1 MLPSSPYMIKIRSES
16 RVDDTSLWRNGCSRR
31 RGGGRMEETDR
42 RWERCRDGKKEVEC
56 GGEGRRGKP
65 RREERDLVRREKADT
80 ADVAGE
86 RNAAGISGRKLRGR
100 VRRRGS
106 GTKRGSAHGGGRGVK
121 GGFGGLGRGDR
132 GREVLPAFKT
142 SRRGHGSSL
151 ASRNCGT
158 LRRRR
163 KR

>member
-1 MLPSSPYMIKIRSES
+1 M
-16 RVDDTSLWRNGCSRR
+16 
-31 RGGGRMEETDR
+31 
-42 RWERCRDGKKEVEC
+42 
-56 GGEGRRGKP
+56 
-65 RREERDLVRREKADT
+65 RREKERDLVRREKADT

-86 RNAAGISGRKLRGR
+86 RNAAGISGRKLGGR

-106 GTKRGSAHGGGRGVK
+106 GTKEARHGVK
-121 GGFGGLGRGDR
+121 GGRVRRGLGGSGRRGQR

-151 ASRNCGT
+151 ASRRNCGT